1 MSQSGISWWLNKLF
15 DFWIILRLTE
25 FETWAACNVLLAQKD
40 ELCYWQRRLAN
51 DIFYHYSPV
60 QNSCSLQ
67 PAPAAWMNTSRPG
80 SKVQFTI
87 FSRLLWPAAQYR
99 VTLQPERTDT
109 YFFGTI
115 NEHCPLYKGFW
126 ELSWYSNL
134 NQNVTASRVCLWAL
148 QSCSWSQRKPSNF
161 ISALG
166 PLSVDYKIIKHSLS
180 IAYSLSNSHSSSFL
194 LFSPSIY
201 SLKTILCYLLKRI
214 TCLSTLPPLTIHNL
228 FFVSHS

>member
-1 MSQSGISWWLNKLF
+1 MGCLQCLAGTKRWALL
-15 DFWIILRLTE
+15 LTE
-25 FETWAACNVLLAQKD
+25 KTCKRHFLSLFACAEFVFTSACPSCLDEHFEARFKSAIYNLL
-40 ELCYWQRRLAN
+40 
-51 DIFYHYSPV
+51 
-60 QNSCSLQ
+60 
-67 PAPAAWMNTSRPG
+67 
-80 SKVQFTI
+80 
-87 FSRLLWPAAQYR
+87 SRLLWPAAQYR

-134 NQNVTASRVCLWAL
+134 NQNVTASRVCMWAL
-148 QSCSWSQRKPSNF
+148 QSCSWSQRKLSNF

-166 PLSVDYKIIKHSLS
+166 SQSVDYKIIKHSLS
-180 IAYSLSNSHSSSFL
+180 ISYSLSNSHSSSFL

-201 SLKTILCYLLKRI
+201 SLKTTLCYLLKRI